1 MSATAFKEIDQD
13 ASTSGDQ
20 AREEMSFLP
29 LDLYGKELSD
39 EQTAKM
45 DLSADRFK
53 AWDEVLEQH
62 FIGIGLD
69 ISQSKVFR
77 RPAVRSHHQV
87 RTNPSTTGNVVE
99 WEGVVETVEEGE
111 FSARLVA
118 VKGSKNDFDEFTD
131 FDLSDVQPG
140 DRYLVE
146 PGAIFRLLMG
156 TQAIGG
162 TREKV
167 WNIVF
172 RRLPAWKKSSVH
184 DAQQRLNAMFDGIEW
199 VDAAQAEGD

>member
-1 MSATAFKEIDQD
+1 MSATAIREIDD
-13 ASTSGDQ
+13 SASTSRDRV
-20 AREEMSFLP
+20 REQSNFFP
-29 LDLYGKELSD
+29 LDLHVEELSD

-45 DLSADRFK
+45 DMSADRFRAWGEELKPHIIGVDINQFK
-53 AWDEVLEQH
+53 A
-62 FIGIGLD
+62 
-69 ISQSKVFR
+69 FR
-77 RPAVRSHHQV
+77 RPAVRSHYQV
-87 RTNPSTTGNVVE
+87 RTIPSTTGNVVE
-99 WEGVVETVEEGE
+99 WEGIVETVEEGE

-131 FDLSDVQPG
+131 FDLSDVQRG

-172 RRLPAWKKSSVH
+172 RRLPAWKKNNVQE
-184 DAQQRLNAMFDGIEW
+184 AQQRLDAMFDSIDW
-199 VDAAQAEGD
+199 VDATEAEGD

>member
-1 MSATAFKEIDQD
+1 MSATSIREIDD
-13 ASTSGDQ
+13 SASTSRDRV
-20 AREEMSFLP
+20 REELNFLP
-29 LDLYGKELSD
+29 LDLHVEELLD
-39 EQTAKM
+39 EQAAKM
-45 DLSADRFK
+45 DMSADRFRAWAEELEPHIIGVDTSQFK
-53 AWDEVLEQH
+53 A
-62 FIGIGLD
+62 
-69 ISQSKVFR
+69 FR
-77 RPAVRSHHQV
+77 RPAVRSHYQV

-99 WEGVVETVEEGE
+99 WEGIVETVEDGE

-118 VKGSKNDFDEFTD
+118 VKGSKNDFDEFAD
-131 FDLSDVQPG
+131 FDLSDVQHG

-172 RRLPAWKKSSVH
+172 RRLPAWKKSSVLE
-184 DAQQRLNAMFDGIEW
+184 AQQRLDAMFDSIDW
-199 VDAAQAEGD
+199 VDAAEAEGN

>member
-1 MSATAFKEIDQD
+1 MSTTAIREVDD
-13 ASTSGDQ
+13 RPSTSRLRQ
-20 AREEMSFLP
+20 QEESSFLHV
-29 LDLYGKELSD
+29 DLHVEELSD
-39 EQTAKM
+39 EQAEKLDM
-45 DLSADRFK
+45 SSDRFR
-53 AWDEVLEQH
+53 AWTEELEPY
-62 FIGIGLD
+62 FIGVD
-69 ISQSKVFR
+69 KRQFKAFR
-77 RPAVRSHHQV
+77 RPPVRSHHQV

-99 WEGVVETVEEGE
+99 WEGIVETVEDGE
-111 FSARLVA
+111 FSARLLA

-162 TREKV
+162 TREQV

-172 RRLPAWKKSSVH
+172 RRLPAWKKSSVQE
-184 DAQQRLNAMFDGIEW
+184 AQQRLDAMFDSIAW
-199 VDAAQAEGD
+199 VDAAEAEGD

>member
-1 MSATAFKEIDQD
+1 MSATAFREID
-13 ASTSGDQ
+13 ASSSTSIDRV
-20 AREEMSFLP
+20 REKLNFLP
-29 LDLYGKELSD
+29 LDLHVEELSD
-39 EQTAKM
+39 EQAAKV
-45 DLSADRFK
+45 DVSADRFS
-53 AWDEVLEQH
+53 AWVEDLEPH
-62 FIGIGLD
+62 FIGVD
-69 ISQSKVFR
+69 ISQFKAFR

-99 WEGVVETVEEGE
+99 WEGIVETVEEGE

-118 VKGSKNDFDEFTD
+118 VKGLKNDFDEFTD

-140 DRYLVE
+140 DRKLVE
-146 PGAIFRLLMG
+146 PGAIFRLLIG

-167 WNIVF
+167 CNVVF

-184 DAQQRLNAMFDGIEW
+184 EAQQRLEAMFESIEW
-199 VDAAQAEGD
+199 IDAAEAEAD